1 MELDNNNNQIY
12 QLIVK
17 SLLGTADQSERENLR
32 HLMDKNEDVR
42 KFYEQ
47 FSLRKDFIQK
57 YRVYKTTEERTA
69 FENFKH
75 RIHHTSV
82 RQWAWWRKISIA
94 ASIIVV
100 LGGISFLLIK
110 KQQEYATQKMVAV
123 LPNTSIVY
131 LTTANGTQIP
141 LGQNEGKEHQID
153 MDGIK
158 ANDKKGTLNVHETE
172 EVKLQTVTVPRG
184 AEYNVTL
191 PDGTEVHLNA
201 ESSIT
206 FPTRFGKDA
215 RKVTLTGEAYFKV
228 RPTNENTPFY
238 VLTNDIIVRQYGT
251 EFNINSYPLSATF
264 VTLIKGSIGVTQGKD
279 IPTTQQMSP
288 TYTML
293 TPGYQAVCEKNCPIT
308 IKAVNLET
316 VVGWHEGWFRFDNAP
331 LSWIANDL
339 ERQYDINI
347 DVDKKIDNMRF
358 TGSISK
364 NEDLGHIL
372 DAICQSS
379 NITYIADDEIL
390 RIKEKSIISQL
401 IHR

>member
-1 MELDNNNNQIY
+1 
-12 QLIVK
+12 
-17 SLLGTADQSERENLR
+17 
-32 HLMDKNEDVR
+32 
-42 KFYEQ
+42 
-47 FSLRKDFIQK
+47 
-57 YRVYKTTEERTA
+57 
-69 FENFKH
+69 
-75 RIHHTSV
+75 
-82 RQWAWWRKISIA
+82 
-94 ASIIVV
+94 
-100 LGGISFLLIK
+100 
-110 KQQEYATQKMVAV
+110 
-123 LPNTSIVY
+123 
-131 LTTANGTQIP
+131 
-141 LGQNEGKEHQID
+141 
-153 MDGIK
+153 
-158 ANDKKGTLNVHETE
+158 
-172 EVKLQTVTVPRG
+172 
-184 AEYNVTL
+184 
-191 PDGTEVHLNA
+191 
-201 ESSIT
+201 
-206 FPTRFGKDA
+206 
-215 RKVTLTGEAYFKV
+215 
-228 RPTNENTPFY
+228 
-238 VLTNDIIVRQYGT
+238 
-251 EFNINSYPLSATF
+251 
-264 VTLIKGSIGVTQGKD
+264 
-279 IPTTQQMSP
+279 MSP

>member
-57 YRVYKTTEERTA
+57 YRVYKTTDERTG

-75 RIHHTSV
+75 RIHHASI

-191 PDGTEVHLNA
+191 PDETEVHLNA